1 MTQKRSQTND
11 ENEDP
16 QTERRVEDGVVQTK
30 KRRQGGN
37 NARSRTTRSNSAG
50 GGRVDG
56 NEGENDR
63 EGEGNTNRSPT
74 RSVLGV
80 LGGPPSDKG
89 DSDTSDDEDDDDDDD
104 SVELR
109 GNNAVPP
116 STRRDNQIVG
126 GGRGGQLGSRDVGPR
141 NVVDN
146 GGPPSRDSSFVGGRG
161 GTAQLG
167 NWNVD
172 NSGGPPPSTD
182 YLFGSNRHGSRVGNR
197 NVVDNVV
204 PALRDNSFVG
214 GGRGGRL
221 GTGNGNA
228 NPFPGMQVDGQRLG
242 RGDTCTVGGN
252 HGVRGLQERTDE
264 LQGHGVIE
272 EHGTTSLQHGRR
284 AMSYRTA
291 KGLTK
296 KNIRDRIQ
304 VTMKTVIFRG
314 VKFITCKEYFDM
326 VMQVILDQERPA
338 DTSQFVRMY
347 KTIVMG
353 ALNTK
358 RSTCEQAA
366 QEAMMKLLKSKDH
379 VDEVDP
385 PPYSIDMLCRLRQ
398 SQTVEE
404 KEAFLW
410 FAGELLECVCGKR
423 AWVQG

>member
-1 MTQKRSQTND
+1 MTQKRPQNND

-16 QTERRVEDGVVQTK
+16 QRERGVEDGVGQKK

-37 NARSRTTRSNSAG
+37 NASSRTTRSNSAG
-50 GGRVDG
+50 GGRVVDD

-63 EGEGNTNRSPT
+63 EGEGNRNSSPT
-74 RSVLGV
+74 RRSVLGV

-89 DSDTSDDEDDDDDDD
+89 DSDIGDDDDDDDD

-109 GNNAVPP
+109 GNNLVPP
-116 STRRDNQIVG
+116 SRRDNQTVG
-126 GGRGGQLGSRDVGPR
+126 GGRGRQLGSRDVGSR

-146 GGPPSRDSSFVGGRG
+146 GVPPSRDSPFVGGRG
-161 GTAQLG
+161 GTQLG
-167 NWNVD
+167 NWNAD
-172 NSGGPPPSTD
+172 NSGGHPPSRD
-182 YLFGSNRHGSRVGNR
+182 YPFGSNRHGSRVGNW
-197 NVVDNVV
+197 NVADNVV

-221 GTGNGNA
+221 GTGNGNV
-228 NPFPGMQVDGQRLG
+228 NPFTGMQVEGQRLG
-242 RGDTCTVGGN
+242 QGDTSTVGVN

-272 EHGTTSLQHGRR
+272 QHGTTSLQHARR

-314 VKFITCKEYFDM
+314 VKFITCNEYFDM

-338 DTSQFVRMY
+338 DTSQFVRLY
-347 KTIVMG
+347 KTIVVG

-366 QEAMMKLLKSKDH
+366 QEAMMKLLKSKNR

-385 PPYSIDMLCRLRQ
+385 PPIFD
-398 SQTVEE
+398 
-404 KEAFLW
+404 
-410 FAGELLECVCGKR
+410 
-423 AWVQG
+423 

>member
-1 MTQKRSQTND
+1 MTQKRSKTND

-16 QTERRVEDGVVQTK
+16 QMELGVEDGIVRK
-30 KRRQGGN
+30 KTRRQGGN
-37 NARSRTTRSNSAG
+37 NASSRTTRSNSTG
-50 GGRVDG
+50 GGQVDY
-56 NEGENDR
+56 NEGDNDR
-63 EGEGNTNRSPT
+63 EREGNKDSSPT
-74 RSVLGV
+74 RSVLEV

-89 DSDTSDDEDDDDDDD
+89 DSDTSDDDDDDDDDD
-104 SVELR
+104 SVELH

-116 STRRDNQIVG
+116 SRRDNQIVG
-126 GGRGGQLGSRDVGPR
+126 GGRGRQLGSRDVGPR

-146 GGPPSRDSSFVGGRG
+146 GGPPSRDSPFVGGRG
-161 GTAQLG
+161 GTQQLG
-167 NWNVD
+167 NWNAD
-172 NSGGPPPSTD
+172 NSGGRPPLRD
-182 YLFGSNRHGSRVGNR
+182 YQFGSNRHGSQVGNR
-197 NVVDNVV
+197 NVANNVV
-204 PALRDNSFVG
+204 PDLRDNSFVG

-221 GTGNGNA
+221 GTGNGNM
-228 NPFPGMQVDGQRLG
+228 NPFPGMQVDGQQLG
-242 RGDTCTVGGN
+242 LGDTSTVGGN
-252 HGVRGLQERTDE
+252 HRVRGLQERTDE

-272 EHGTTSLQHGRR
+272 HHGMTSLQHGRR

-314 VKFITCKEYFDM
+314 VKFITCNEYFDM

-347 KTIVMG
+347 KTTVVG

-366 QEAMMKLLKSKDH
+366 QEAMMKLLKSKNH

-385 PPYSIDMLCRLRQ
+385 PPHIQLTCFADFASHKQWRKRRLSCGLRVNCW
-398 SQTVEE
+398 S
-404 KEAFLW
+404 AC
-410 FAGELLECVCGKR
+410 AGRGRGE
-423 AWVQG
+423 QG